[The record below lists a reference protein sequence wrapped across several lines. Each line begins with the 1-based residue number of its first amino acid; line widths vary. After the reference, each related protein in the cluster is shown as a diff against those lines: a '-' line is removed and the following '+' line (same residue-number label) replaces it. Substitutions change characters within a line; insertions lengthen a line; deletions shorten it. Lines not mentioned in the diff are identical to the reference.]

1 MHLYALGGSTLDDSG
16 HAHHANHAE
25 GERHSGDS
33 KPADDVKIEELSDST
48 LRITIG
54 RLVEDVTVDRL
65 YYTHR
70 SFGPFTSLDNL
81 VAFLRKK
88 SEEAE

>member
-1 MHLYALGGSTLDDSG
+1 MITLWATNLCALGGSTLDDSD
-16 HAHHANHAE
+16 HAHDAGH
-25 GERHSGDS
+25 S
-33 KPADDVKIEELSDST
+33 KPPDDVDIEELSDST

-54 RLVEDVTVDRL
+54 SLVEDVTVERL

-70 SFGPFTSLDNL
+70 SFGPFSSLDNL

>member
-1 MHLYALGGSTLDDSG
+1 MTPITLTTRATRKVSDLR
-16 HAHHANHAE
+16 AN
-25 GERHSGDS
+25 RS
-33 KPADDVKIEELSDST
+33 

-70 SFGPFTSLDNL
+70 SFGPFTSLNNL

>member
-1 MHLYALGGSTLDDSG
+1 MHLRTLGGSTLDDSD
-16 HAHHANHAE
+16 HAHDAGHVEHP
-25 GERHSGDS
+25 GHS
-33 KPADDVKIEELSDST
+33 KPLDDVKIEELSDST

-54 RLVEDVTVDRL
+54 SLVEDVTVDRL

>member
-1 MHLYALGGSTLDDSG
+1 MDDSD
-16 HAHHANHAE
+16 HAHDA
-25 GERHSGDS
+25 GDVEHPRDW
-33 KPADDVKIEELSDST
+33 KPPDDVKIEELSDST

-54 RLVEDVTVDRL
+54 SLVEDVTVDRL

-70 SFGPFTSLDNL
+70 SFGPFASLDNL